1 MPLMRRI
8 FLSNFVEYIT
18 FTTTGMVQLNLG
30 SSISQVAASSTPPAE
45 NPWKKIPFIASIA
58 ALKTSLVLYTC
69 RGIIYHHHH
78 TTTSRLIKAR
88 DLALDS
94 IVPNKR
100 MLPVPPQICQL
111 LWVTK
116 FRSLWPHLVVS
127 SGTVTAIEE

>member
-1 MPLMRRI
+1 MRRI

-30 SSISQVAASSTPPAE
+30 SSISQVAASSTPPAG

-78 TTTSRLIKAR
+78 TTSRLIKAR

-94 IVPNKR
+94 TVPNKR

-116 FRSLWPHLVVS
+116 YCSFWPHLVVS
-127 SGTVTAIEE
+127 SGTVTGVEE